1 MGNFSP
7 PLEQILAY
15 LLKETESIKSES
27 RKENEARKAELNA
40 KIKEIDDRLSQETD
54 RYTFHLSLIM
64 IQFIDT
70 IKFKMRKYFLSIGL
84 ISFFRLKEVLKREN
98 EERQRELRDLEAFVK
113 KENAERKAVEDKIQG
128 VLNAEND
135 KRMKEAAALKEKMEK
150 EKKEMQVQII
160 CDLI

>member
-64 IQFIDT
+64 IQFI
-70 IKFKMRKYFLSIGL
+70 
-84 ISFFRLKEVLKREN
+84 N
-98 EERQRELRDLEAFVK
+98 
-113 KENAERKAVEDKIQG
+113 KIQ
-128 VLNAEND
+128 NA
-135 KRMKEAAALKEKMEK
+135 
-150 EKKEMQVQII
+150 
-160 CDLI
+160 